1 MSKITLPGTVVVA
14 VIALIPELI
23 QWLQGDWGADMLWA
37 PGVVILLGAAL
48 KLVELYRPQP
58 SIRAGA
64 ARVAAPVSRLR
75 RWLLG

>member
-23 QWLQGDWGADMLWA
+23 QWLQGGWAIDQLWA

-48 KLVELYRPQP
+48 KLAELYRPPP
-58 SIRAGA
+58 SIRAGV
-64 ARVAAPVSRLR
+64 ARVAAPASRLR
-75 RWLLG
+75 RLLLG

>member
-1 MSKITLPGTVVVA
+1 MTNFKLPGTLIVA

-23 QWLQGDWGADMLWA
+23 QWFQGDWAADMLWA
-37 PGVVILLGAAL
+37 PGAVILLGAAL
-48 KLVELYRPQP
+48 KLVEMYRPP
-58 SIRAGA
+58 SVVRAGA